1 MPALVQS
8 LCLGGVSLYGKRY
21 GLSCDEAVLKKTG
34 YENKKAYADTLLYLS
49 GEPEQMSCPI
59 AFGEKSVKTGGS
71 MGENQLTKA
80 EIDNFKYGL
89 PGDRKILN
97 ALTAAF
103 FAGSGAVLVFLCY
116 HFFCEARNGE
126 KTNAEMIRSFIVPV
140 FVFCVMAAIFLVC
153 RTAINR
159 RNNKI
164 YQCLKNGEYT
174 LVVSS
179 ISEINFRYQ
188 GSGKHKYRVDFYKC
202 PEINGEI
209 TPISQRQFRRA
220 KEGDKLKV
228 VVVSKM
234 HVIYGILE

>member
-1 MPALVQS
+1 
-8 LCLGGVSLYGKRY
+8 
-21 GLSCDEAVLKKTG
+21 
-34 YENKKAYADTLLYLS
+34 
-49 GEPEQMSCPI
+49 
-59 AFGEKSVKTGGS
+59 

-80 EIDNFKYGL
+80 EMDNFKYGL

-103 FAGSGAVLVFLCY
+103 FAGSGAWLVFLCY
-116 HFFCEARNGE
+116 HLFCEGRNGE

-140 FVFCVMAAIFLVC
+140 LVFCVMAAIFLVC
-153 RTAINR
+153 RAAVNR
-159 RNNKI
+159 RNNNI

-174 LVVSS
+174 LIVSS